1 MVIELNDQNF
11 EKEVLKSDQPVLVD
25 FSAPWCPAC
34 KQMEPT
40 IKELAEEYKD
50 KVKIGHVNVDE
61 NEKLAQNYNIM
72 GIPAFFV
79 FKGGEKVD
87 EFKGAQAKENVKE
100 ILDKYI

>member
-11 EKEVLKSDQPVLVD
+11 EKEVLKSDQPILVD

-34 KQMEPT
+34 KQMEPVMEELS
-40 IKELAEEYKD
+40 KEYEG

-61 NEKLAQNYNIM
+61 NQKLAQEYNIM

-79 FKGGEKVD
+79 FKNGDKVD
-87 EFKGAQAKENVKE
+87 EFKGSQAKENVKE
-100 ILDKYI
+100 IIDKFV